1 MQNPGYINPR
11 MGNWGPTM
19 GLTYLPR
26 QMANQAVIAYVLAFF
41 AVAILYMDRFM
52 EWYFMLFGL
61 VWVVGFFNLSST
73 LSISWDENHIHG
85 EKSFEKKLFGTALMI
100 RLCYVI
106 FIHLFYLSMTG
117 EPFEFGSADSREYP
131 ETAKWLLQAL
141 DNRGWDGM
149 ITVLSQSIGL
159 GDTGFPVF
167 LMLPYAIFDEA
178 ALLVRIIFAFIGS
191 HMCILM
197 YRLTRANMD
206 ESTARLTAIFCML
219 NPILI
224 CYNGI
229 TLKETVM
236 IWILVLFVQQGDDL
250 LHNRNFK
257 FFKIAPLIGLGLL
270 LFTFRTVLGMV
281 AFLALGFALVFTSSR
296 IVSAGKKVLIGI
308 LALAMIALVAS
319 DRLVRE
325 INQITSA
332 DVRSQTEISL
342 QNRYGS
348 GKRGGLGNAFAK
360 YAGAAVFAPLIFTI
374 PFPTMVDVGSQEDMR
389 LIHGGNFVK
398 NVTSGFV
405 ILAMFMLLFSGEWRK
420 HTLPLAIMLGYL
432 VMLVFTQFAHSLRF
446 HIPAMPFEMM
456 FVAYAITHLRAKHKR
471 WYVYWLV
478 LCVIFCVGWNW
489 FKLAGRGMA

>member
-11 MGNWGPTM
+11 MRKWGPTM

-26 QMANQAVIAYVLAFF
+26 QMANQAIIAYVLAFF
-41 AVAILYMDRFM
+41 AVAILHMDRFM

-61 VWVVGFFNLSST
+61 VWVVGFFSLASS
-73 LSISWDENHIHG
+73 LSISWRHVSR
-85 EKSFEKKLFGTALMI
+85 EKAFEKKLFGTALII
-100 RLCYVI
+100 RLCYVV
-106 FIHLFYLSMTG
+106 FIHFFYLSMTG
-117 EPFEFGSADSREYP
+117 KPLEFSTADSEGYI
-131 ETAKWLLQAL
+131 ETVQWLLQVL
-141 DNRGWDGM
+141 DSRGWDGL
-149 ITVLSQSIGL
+149 ITVLSHLGL

-178 ALLVRIIFAFIGS
+178 ALLVRIIFAFVGS

-206 ESTARLTAIFCML
+206 EPTARLTAIFCML
-219 NPILI
+219 YPIFI

-229 TLKETVM
+229 TLKETLM

-257 FFKIAPLIGLGLL
+257 FFKIASVIGLGLL

-281 AFLALGFALVFTSSR
+281 AFLALGFALVFTSNR

-348 GKRGGLGNAFAK
+348 GKRGGLGNSFAK
-360 YAGAAVFAPLIFTI
+360 YASAAVFAPLIFTI

-432 VMLVFTQFAHSLRF
+432 VMLMFTQFAHSLRF

-456 FVAYAITHLRAKHKR
+456 FVAYAITHLRVKHKR
-471 WYVYWLV
+471 WYVYWLI
-478 LCVIFCVGWNW
+478 LCVISCVGWNW